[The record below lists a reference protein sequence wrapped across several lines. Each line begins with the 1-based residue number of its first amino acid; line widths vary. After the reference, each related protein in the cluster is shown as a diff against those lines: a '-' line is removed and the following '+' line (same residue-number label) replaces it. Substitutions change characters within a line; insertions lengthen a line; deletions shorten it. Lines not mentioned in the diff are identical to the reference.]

1 MAVCT
6 YDNPATMRREC
17 WQDGELVAS
26 YCAMLM
32 HAKHGWPPPPRRFHM
47 GANIGPWKEGQMIG
61 SPDAIP
67 EDCRG

>member
-6 YDNPATMRREC
+6 YDNPATMCREC
-17 WQDGELVAS
+17 WQDGKLAAS
-26 YCAMLM
+26 YSTSLIFQKGA
-32 HAKHGWPPPPRRFHM
+32 WPPPAFRFHM

-61 SPDAIP
+61 NPDAIP